1 MRSFLLSCPVDPSV
15 QFHNSSDPT
24 KIRFSFEAFKFL
36 GDHDYVF
43 IHCRVHVCDVNDPN
57 SRCAKGCMKGNSSV
71 SQDQGKKPVVQS
83 NGKRIKKTKVSEKR
97 TGEPLAVQEQ
107 KTGTKLHVAA
117 KRTIG
122 KPVAESKPK
131 RGKVPVQK
139 SSPSKIKLHAAA
151 KKTIAKPV
159 VESKP
164 KRGKAPL
171 HKSSPSKIKL
181 HAAAK
186 KTIAKPVVES
196 KPKRGKAPLHKSSPS
211 KINLH
216 DNAKKSIKS
225 GTHHIMRRFAGLS
238 RKKGVLGSA
247 DVSKGPFIFEAKPSK
262 HLKRGK
268 KPGNSRKVFD
278 AGKGKSIRQDAK
290 RGNRKCWGLKKEM

>member
-1 MRSFLLSCPVDPSV
+1 MDPSV

-24 KIRFSFEAFKFL
+24 KIRFSFEVFKFL

-43 IHCRVHVCDVNDPN
+43 IHCRVHVCDANDPN

-107 KTGTKLHVAA
+107 KTGTNLHVAA

-139 SSPSKIKLHAAA
+139 SLSSK
-151 KKTIAKPV
+151 
-159 VESKP
+159 
-164 KRGKAPL
+164 R
-171 HKSSPSKIKL
+171 KL

-225 GTHHIMRRFAGLS
+225 ATHHIMRRFAGLS

-247 DVSKGPFIFEAKPSK
+247 DVSKGPFIFEAKPRK

-268 KPGNSRKVFD
+268 KPRNSRKVFD

>member
-1 MRSFLLSCPVDPSV
+1 
-15 QFHNSSDPT
+15 
-24 KIRFSFEAFKFL
+24 
-36 GDHDYVF
+36 
-43 IHCRVHVCDVNDPN
+43 
-57 SRCAKGCMKGNSSV
+57 MKGNSSV

-139 SSPSKIKLHAAA
+139 SLSSKIKLHATA
-151 KKTIAKPV
+151 KKTIGKPV
-159 VESKP
+159 
-164 KRGKAPL
+164 G
-171 HKSSPSKIKL
+171 
-181 HAAAK
+181 
-186 KTIAKPVVES
+186 
-196 KPKRGKAPLHKSSPS
+196 RGKAPLHKSSPS

-225 GTHHIMRRFAGLS
+225 ATHHIMRRFAGLS

-290 RGNRKCWGLKKEM
+290 RGNRKFHFGLGFEEGNVILNILCFGQFLATMLNTSA

>member
-1 MRSFLLSCPVDPSV
+1 
-15 QFHNSSDPT
+15 
-24 KIRFSFEAFKFL
+24 
-36 GDHDYVF
+36 
-43 IHCRVHVCDVNDPN
+43 
-57 SRCAKGCMKGNSSV
+57 MKGNSSV

-97 TGEPLAVQEQ
+97 TGEPLALQEQ
-107 KTGTKLHVAA
+107 KTDTKLHVAA

-131 RGKVPVQK
+131 RGKAPVQK
-139 SSPSKIKLHAAA
+139 SLSSKIKLHAAA
-151 KKTIAKPV
+151 KKTIGKPV

-171 HKSSPSKIKL
+171 HKSSPSKTK
-181 HAAAK
+181 
-186 KTIAKPVVES
+186 
-196 KPKRGKAPLHKSSPS
+196 
-211 KINLH
+211 NLH

-225 GTHHIMRRFAGLS
+225 ATHHIMRRFAGLS

-268 KPGNSRKVFD
+268 KTGNSRKVFD

>member
-1 MRSFLLSCPVDPSV
+1 MDPSV

-71 SQDQGKKPVVQS
+71 SQDQGTKPVVQS
-83 NGKRIKKTKVSEKR
+83 NGKRMEKTKVSEKR

-107 KTGTKLHVAA
+107 KTDTKLHVAA
-117 KRTIG
+117 ERTIG

-151 KKTIAKPV
+151 KKTIV
-159 VESKP
+159 
-164 KRGKAPL
+164 
-171 HKSSPSKIKL
+171 
-181 HAAAK
+181 
-186 KTIAKPVVES
+186 KPVVES

-225 GTHHIMRRFAGLS
+225 ATHHIMRRFAGSS
-238 RKKGVLGSA
+238 RTKGVLGSA

-268 KPGNSRKVFD
+268 RPGNSRKEFD
-278 AGKGKSIRQDAK
+278 AGKRKGIRQDAK
-290 RGNRKCWGLKKEM
+290 RGNRKFHFGSGFEEGNVILSILCFGQLFATMLNTSELITCKC